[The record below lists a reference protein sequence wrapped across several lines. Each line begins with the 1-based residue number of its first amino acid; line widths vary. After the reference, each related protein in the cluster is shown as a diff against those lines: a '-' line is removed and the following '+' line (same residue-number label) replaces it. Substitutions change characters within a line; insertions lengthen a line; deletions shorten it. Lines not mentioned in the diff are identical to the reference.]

1 MCDICHKNEATIHMQ
16 EIHGSEKKTLNICS
30 ECAAAHKI
38 VGSDMDGLNLAEILY
53 NLSSQMLAGQGHG
66 EDEQGD
72 PDNPQDP
79 MFPLFCGC
87 GWNTAK
93 FRETGRLGCAECYDV
108 FAPLLKDAIASMH
121 KGAAHLGKV
130 PPGGEGATALEG
142 RNRAFELATLKA
154 RLDAYVREE
163 EYEKAAKVRDDIRK
177 LKAEMEKAEKTR
189 SKKRKGGRGKK
200 SG

>member
-1 MCDICHKNEATIHMQ
+1 MTGSQQRGCSWSSSRELRAVPDLHDRVAAGGQRRESVHRFRVDLAVGELLHDHQTTRPDRGEQTPLKTESGPLVGGAT
-16 EIHGSEKKTLNICS
+16 
-30 ECAAAHKI
+30 
-38 VGSDMDGLNLAEILY
+38 DG
-53 NLSSQMLAGQGHG
+53 
-66 EDEQGD
+66 
-72 PDNPQDP
+72 
-79 MFPLFCGC
+79 
-87 GWNTAK
+87 
-93 FRETGRLGCAECYDV
+93 V
-108 FAPLLKDAIASMH
+108 H